1 MFWSN
6 GYCLF
11 VYNNAAT
18 IRHHYYYIFLFSAT
32 HLFRVLLT
40 SDYLDI
46 KGDQWKRRSLTEEDA
61 FRELVHWCCCCCC
74 APRSWLCRSLHTTFN
89 ISASWHPPCC
99 CCVCAP
105 LCTQCIAECSSSI
118 FTPSFPPPP
127 PFPSTAA
134 AMAAIL
140 HLLMPPEQNAA
151 FLTHKLHA
159 EGKWQNWMRHNLEG
173 NNFSINIFS
182 QKCTYHRNLMKGIF
196 SKGCARILRVT
207 RSDVFKNSEGNRIN
221 VSYYCFNSRPRSCKF
236 LMSVFVILRWLPPWE
251 QGELLSLTTVWIID
265 AEVGK
270 TCRSQSLY
278 RID

>member
-1 MFWSN
+1 MVGLGSIKKNDKKIQYAPLLENIFFKHTAFISVPMFWSN

-11 VYNNAAT
+11 VYNNAT
-18 IRHHYYYIFLFSAT
+18 IHHHYYYIFPFSET

-74 APRSWLCRSLHTTFN
+74 APRSWLCRSLHTTN

-127 PFPSTAA
+127 PSPPFPSTAA

-140 HLLMPPEQNAA
+140 HLLMPLEHNAA
-151 FLTHKLHA
+151 FLTHKLHS

-173 NNFSINIFS
+173 NNFLSTS
-182 QKCTYHRNLMKGIF
+182 SR
-196 SKGCARILRVT
+196 
-207 RSDVFKNSEGNRIN
+207 KNAHTTGFWWRA
-221 VSYYCFNSRPRSCKF
+221 F
-236 LMSVFVILRWLPPWE
+236 FVKVVL
-251 QGELLSLTTVWIID
+251 G
-265 AEVGK
+265 
-270 TCRSQSLY
+270 Y
-278 RID
+278 

>member
-1 MFWSN
+1 MNKNHFIQSNFISSSSNNIALANDSFEATTSSWPSISVPMFWSN

-11 VYNNAAT
+11 VYNNAT
-18 IRHHYYYIFLFSAT
+18 IHHHYYYIFLFSET

-61 FRELVHWCCCCCC
+61 FRELVHWCCCCC
-74 APRSWLCRSLHTTFN
+74 APRSWLCRSLHTTN

-140 HLLMPPEQNAA
+140 HLLMPLEHNAA
-151 FLTHKLHA
+151 FLTHKLHS

-173 NNFSINIFS
+173 NNFVSAS
-182 QKCTYHRNLMKGIF
+182 SR
-196 SKGCARILRVT
+196 
-207 RSDVFKNSEGNRIN
+207 KNAPSTGFWWRA
-221 VSYYCFNSRPRSCKF
+221 FF
-236 LMSVFVILRWLPPWE
+236 L
-251 QGELLSLTTVWIID
+251 
-265 AEVGK
+265 K
-270 TCRSQSLY
+270 TKLVLGY
-278 RID
+278 